1 MHHDEKE
8 WDKPEE
14 FNPGGLCDPHPLLA
28 QGMSGWVQQERLSP
42 GGCLVLR
49 HWILLL
55 PFWGIGTSLLLQPLG
70 GTQSRVSVNSGRSQA
85 EGITL
90 LMPVVP
96 LPLAG
101 RFLDE
106 QGQHI
111 HSPSPSYLPFG
122 AGIRVCLGKV
132 LAKMELFLFLA
143 WVLQRFTLECPED
156 QPLPSLEGKFGVV
169 LQVQKFQ
176 VKARLREAWRAAS

>member
-1 MHHDEKE
+1 MMKRSGINLRSSILVSYE
-8 WDKPEE
+8 
-14 FNPGGLCDPHPLLA
+14 LLA
-28 QGMSGWVQQERLSP
+28 QS
-42 GGCLVLR
+42 
-49 HWILLL
+49 
-55 PFWGIGTSLLLQPLG
+55 LG
-70 GTQSRVSVNSGRSQA
+70 GRDDELGQVSVRRGKSPSPA
-85 EGITL
+85 
-90 LMPVVP
+90 VP

-122 AGIRVCLGKV
+122 AGIRVCLGEV

-143 WVLQRFTLECPED
+143 WVLQRFTLECPQD

-169 LQVQKFQ
+169 LQVQKFR
-176 VKARLREAWRAAS
+176 VKARLREAWRGEMVG

>member
-1 MHHDEKE
+1 
-8 WDKPEE
+8 
-14 FNPGGLCDPHPLLA
+14 
-28 QGMSGWVQQERLSP
+28 
-42 GGCLVLR
+42 
-49 HWILLL
+49 
-55 PFWGIGTSLLLQPLG
+55 LG
-70 GTQSRVSVNSGRSQA
+70 QVSGRR
-85 EGITL
+85 EGS
-90 LMPVVP
+90 PSPAVP

-122 AGIRVCLGKV
+122 AGIRVCLGEV

-143 WVLQRFTLECPED
+143 WVLQRFTLECPQD

-169 LQVQKFQ
+169 LQVQKFR
-176 VKARLREAWRAAS
+176 VKARLREAWRGEMVR

>member
-1 MHHDEKE
+1 MAFAALGRDTHDEL
-8 WDKPEE
+8 
-14 FNPGGLCDPHPLLA
+14 GL
-28 QGMSGWVQQERLSP
+28 V
-42 GGCLVLR
+42 
-49 HWILLL
+49 
-55 PFWGIGTSLLLQPLG
+55 
-70 GTQSRVSVNSGRSQA
+70 SGRRDHPADASGA
-85 EGITL
+85 DA
-90 LMPVVP
+90 

-176 VKARLREAWRAAS
+176 VKAKLREAWRAAS

>member
-1 MHHDEKE
+1 
-8 WDKPEE
+8 
-14 FNPGGLCDPHPLLA
+14 
-28 QGMSGWVQQERLSP
+28 
-42 GGCLVLR
+42 
-49 HWILLL
+49 
-55 PFWGIGTSLLLQPLG
+55 
-70 GTQSRVSVNSGRSQA
+70 
-85 EGITL
+85 
-90 LMPVVP
+90 MPVVP

-106 QGQHI
+106 RGQHI

>member
-1 MHHDEKE
+1 M
-8 WDKPEE
+8 
-14 FNPGGLCDPHPLLA
+14 
-28 QGMSGWVQQERLSP
+28 
-42 GGCLVLR
+42 
-49 HWILLL
+49 
-55 PFWGIGTSLLLQPLG
+55 
-70 GTQSRVSVNSGRSQA
+70 NSGRSQA
-85 EGITL
+85 KSQSADASGTL
-90 LMPVVP
+90 S
-96 LPLAG
+96 LAG

-106 QGQHI
+106 RGQHI

>member
-1 MHHDEKE
+1 M
-8 WDKPEE
+8 P
-14 FNPGGLCDPHPLLA
+14 
-28 QGMSGWVQQERLSP
+28 M
-42 GGCLVLR
+42 
-49 HWILLL
+49 
-55 PFWGIGTSLLLQPLG
+55 
-70 GTQSRVSVNSGRSQA
+70 VS
-85 EGITL
+85 
-90 LMPVVP
+90 

-106 QGQHI
+106 RGQHI

-122 AGIRVCLGKV
+122 AGIRVCLGEV

-143 WVLQRFTLECPED
+143 WVLQRFTLECPQD

-176 VKARLREAWRAAS
+176 VKARLRDAWRVAL

>member
-1 MHHDEKE
+1 MRRSGINLRSSTLVSCEFPAQCPGWRDDEL
-8 WDKPEE
+8 
-14 FNPGGLCDPHPLLA
+14 G
-28 QGMSGWVQQERLSP
+28 QVSGTREGSP
-42 GGCLVLR
+42 S
-49 HWILLL
+49 
-55 PFWGIGTSLLLQPLG
+55 P
-70 GTQSRVSVNSGRSQA
+70 A
-85 EGITL
+85 
-90 LMPVVP
+90 VP

-122 AGIRVCLGKV
+122 AGIRVCLGEV

-143 WVLQRFTLECPED
+143 WVLQRFTLECPQD

-169 LQVQKFQ
+169 LQVQKFR
-176 VKARLREAWRAAS
+176 VKARLREAWRGEMVR